1 MAQLEFATRG
11 MTRPVGAA
19 GQVKETK
26 RSLILIQHGKS
37 SAVLL
42 VAAAYQALIEK
53 LELLREIQIGEK
65 QLADGKYITHEQV
78 KQRLLD
84 RYKK

>member
-37 SAVLL
+37 STVLLL

-53 LELLREIQIGEK
+53 LELLQEIQISEK
-65 QLADGKYITHEQV
+65 QLAEGKYIRYEQV
-78 KQRLLD
+78 K
-84 RYKK
+84 